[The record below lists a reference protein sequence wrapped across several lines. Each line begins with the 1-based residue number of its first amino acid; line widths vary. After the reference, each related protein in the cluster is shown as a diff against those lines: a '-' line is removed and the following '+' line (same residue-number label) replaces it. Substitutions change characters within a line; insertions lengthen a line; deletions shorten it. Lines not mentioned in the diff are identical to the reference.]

1 MATKSGGTGET
12 VIPGEARR
20 RNAWVWAGCRGRWKS
35 PSYNGVQLSAP
46 QRFSSSAGTP
56 IPPRIDAGRDIRWQ
70 TPIPG
75 GRATTG
81 ERRVTKRGLQAP
93 AQGPLPQNATKSQCH
108 RRAELTQG
116 CSPPACA
123 LPCGSPSAGGLGV
136 KVDTHTPPEHHGEEA
151 AARCSLKSR
160 RFLAG
165 AASFWLPARHLH

>member
-12 VIPGEARR
+12 VIPGEERW

-46 QRFSSSAGTP
+46 QWFFLSAGTP
-56 IPPRIDAGRDIRWQ
+56 IPPRIDGGRDIRWQ

-81 ERRVTKRGLQAP
+81 KRRVTKRGLQAP
-93 AQGPLPQNATKSQCH
+93 AQGPLPQNATKSHCH
-108 RRAELTQG
+108 RRAELSQG
-116 CSPPACA
+116 CSPPC
-123 LPCGSPSAGGLGV
+123 LCSPQWQSQRWGFGGEGGH
-136 KVDTHTPPEHHGEEA
+136 THTEHHGEEA